1 MLEHMYLF
9 NRIKGVHVTVLQA
22 TDLARE
28 VGLEDFLYVAAD
40 ALSGGNKRKLCVA
53 VALCGDPN
61 FLVLD
66 EPSSGKWIYIIFAI
80 LYPFRC
86 SQHCVT
92 LCFRYGP
99 VCTQKYLG
107 SAEEEEAGE
116 DNSSLH
122 TLHG

>member
-1 MLEHMYLF
+1 MEHIYLF
-9 NRIKGVHVTVLQA
+9 NRIKGVDVTVVQA
-22 TDLARE
+22 NDLARE
-28 VGLEDFLYVAAD
+28 VGLEDFVYVAAD

-53 VALCGDPN
+53 VALCGDPK

-66 EPSSGKWIYIIFAI
+66 EPSSGKYLRSYRHPIF
-80 LYPFRC
+80 FRI

-92 LCFRYGP
+92 PLWTRYGP
-99 VCTQKYLG
+99 VRASKYLG
-107 SAEEEEAGE
+107 SIEEEEAGE